1 MHPRHMLTHSWLRE
15 TMAGQSLVFE
25 EPCGGE
31 GASVGKRGASMV
43 ETIQKGLGMLSFYDG
58 ESSLPGCPWILR
70 SRSRPPML
78 LFLDPLI
85 QTPSSTTLLTSNA
98 QRR

>member
-31 GASVGKRGASMV
+31 GASVGERGLSVYGRNNPKGSKR
-43 ETIQKGLGMLSFYDG
+43 ECLSFMI
-58 ESSLPGCPWILR
+58 EKVAC
-70 SRSRPPML
+70 
-78 LFLDPLI
+78 LDALGLSGQKVDP
-85 QTPSSTTLLTSNA
+85 QCCCS
-98 QRR
+98 